1 MILESITFDTI
12 WMNYYI
18 NTPGAFPLEIDVIA
32 IKKEDD
38 HFKAVAFETK
48 NRNEKNLPCM
58 DECKQYLNKLDLL
71 KNAMEKPVVVYGIYF
86 SANGFS
92 EDVEKWLNDNGIVT
106 IDFNTWEK

>member
-1 MILESITFDTI
+1 
-12 WMNYYI
+12 
-18 NTPGAFPLEIDVIA
+18 
-32 IKKEDD
+32 
-38 HFKAVAFETK
+38 
-48 NRNEKNLPCM
+48 M

-71 KNAMEKPVVVYGIYF
+71 KNVMEKPVVVYGIYF